1 MKILLILYIFGVVCG
16 TIGNL
21 IIRLEI
27 SSYIRDK
34 KKQGIISN
42 SGWQISLAASIKTI
56 VQILTPI
63 YHYFIL
69 IGAMNTPREKLIK
82 AMDDAMKQ
90 NSSGLFMAFVGDDE
104 KGYRYMAGS
113 LTQNVEEVGK
123 MLREKLGANG
133 GGRGTMVQGMVSAKK
148 AETLEVV

>member
-1 MKILLILYIFGVVCG
+1 MKILLILYTLGVVCG

-21 IIRLEI
+21 IIRLEVA
-27 SSYIRDK
+27 SYIKDM

-63 YHYFIL
+63 CHYFIL

-82 AMDDAMKQ
+82 AVDDAIKKQ
-90 NSSGLFMAFVGDDE
+90 NL
-104 KGYRYMAGS
+104 K
-113 LTQNVEEVGK
+113 
-123 MLREKLGANG
+123 
-133 GGRGTMVQGMVSAKK
+133 
-148 AETLEVV
+148 

>member
-1 MKILLILYIFGVVCG
+1 MKILLILYILGVVCG

-34 KKQGIISN
+34 RKQGIVSN
-42 SGWQISLAASIKTI
+42 SGWQLSLATSIKTI

-69 IGAMNTPREKLIK
+69 ICAMNTPREKLIK
-82 AMDDAMKQ
+82 AIDDAIKKQ
-90 NSSGLFMAFVGDDE
+90 NV
-104 KGYRYMAGS
+104 K
-113 LTQNVEEVGK
+113 
-123 MLREKLGANG
+123 
-133 GGRGTMVQGMVSAKK
+133 
-148 AETLEVV
+148 